1 MLQATRSIPIVFPV
15 ISDPVAAGVVDSLSR
30 PGGNVTGFL
39 VHDYSLSGKW
49 LELLKQIAPSVRRVA
64 VIREFSTPSAIG
76 QFGVIQALAPAL
88 GVEISSLNWRAS
100 SEFESAI
107 ATFARSADGG
117 LIVTSSAL
125 ATIHRA
131 LLVQLVAQHKL
142 PTVYSERFFAAAG
155 GLISYG
161 PNYLDQYRHAA
172 NYVDRILKGEKPSD
186 LPVQMPTKFEL
197 IINLKTA
204 KTLGLTVPATLLA
217 RADEVIE

>member
-1 MLQATRSIPIVFPV
+1 MVQ
-15 ISDPVAAGVVDSLSR
+15 VDDL
-30 PGGNVTGFL
+30 
-39 VHDYSLSGKW
+39 
-49 LELLKQIAPSVRRVA
+49 
-64 VIREFSTPSAIG
+64 
-76 QFGVIQALAPAL
+76 IQPRAQKIALAAVAPLSWSHRIPPANHRRTERITNPICKESAARTVFSGNSDQPRSAGSDSKSKTSEL
-88 GVEISSLNWRAS
+88 FTDDEISSLNWRAS